1 MDVFAIT
8 SLTQIALCV
17 IFALFVLVRN
27 FRSLVNISFSIG
39 MVSLALLVFGDYMS
53 IQDSWNA
60 IAWKRLSMIGESL
73 FPMSWL
79 LFSSSYGSSE
89 SRSGRILLAALAIA
103 GAAGLTFAAL
113 FYPTLGFMY
122 SPELITERI
131 LYLNAPGFYFY
142 MVLVMVAII
151 ALVRLESVLWLSR
164 GGTRWKVK
172 YAVVGAA
179 GLLGMFIYYYSQ
191 SILYRSIDMNLA
203 EVRNAVFLIS
213 TVLLAAAFVR
223 QQFLDVDVFVSRR
236 MVFRSAS
243 LLVVGIYF
251 IFLGII
257 GEGMRYFGEGVSRR
271 IMLFLVFA
279 GTIGLSVLFLTEG
292 FRRRAKRFITDNFY
306 RNRYEYKDEWMK
318 FTQKLATAVGMG
330 ELIDVI
336 LEIMTETFGVRVAYF
351 WSCGTENIS
360 ARCIRSTSG
369 FTIPTFEIKAES
381 PLMSR
386 MASGQIYDRRA
397 PDMDIEAAHGNE
409 LSAIEAG
416 IVIPVFTADRLLGF
430 VMLGGSIA
438 GASYGDED
446 YELMLTFSRQ
456 GAYSIER
463 MSLSEALTSAR
474 EMEAMGKVASFV
486 MHDLK
491 NMTTSMS
498 MLLENA
504 EHFIGHPDFQRD
516 MLGTIR
522 SLVDRM
528 SSVMRKLSHLREQQD
543 VRMVSER
550 LSVIAREVILTL
562 SIPREIE
569 LIFQD
574 HQDPPVPCDR
584 EQMKKVLVNLIIN
597 AVESMKQRGSGRIT
611 VDVSESGDEVCASVS
626 DTGCGMSRDFIER
639 ELFRPFH
646 TTKSGGLGIGLYHCR
661 SIVESHGGRFAVE
674 SIPGDGSKFSIHLPI
689 KGNSRKVI

>member
-8 SLTQIALCV
+8 SITQIALCV
-17 IFALFVLVRN
+17 IFALFVLIRN

-79 LFSSSYGSSE
+79 LFSSGYGSSE
-89 SRSGRILLAALAIA
+89 SRSGRILLAVLAIA
-103 GAAGLTFAAL
+103 GAGGLTFAAL
-113 FYPTLGFMY
+113 YYPTLGFMY

-131 LYLNAPGFYFY
+131 IYLNAPGFYFY

-236 MVFRSAS
+236 MIFRSAS

-318 FTQKLATAVGMG
+318 FTETLAGASGMSG
-330 ELIDVI
+330 IIDVI
-336 LEIMTETFGVRVAYF
+336 LGIMVEAFGVRSAYY
-351 WSCGTENIS
+351 WACGADMQP
-360 ARCIRSTSG
+360 ARCIRSSSPG
-369 FTIPTFEIKAES
+369 FPPPNTEIPADS
-381 PLMSR
+381 PLIRLMR
-386 MASGQIYDRRA
+386 AGKIYDTGS
-397 PDMDIEAAHGNE
+397 PDPEIESAHHDLLTSTETGV
-409 LSAIEAG
+409 
-416 IVIPVFTADRLLGF
+416 VIPVFTVERLLGF
-430 VMLGGSIA
+430 VVLGGNIA
-438 GASYGDED
+438 RASYDYED

-463 MSLSEALTSAR
+463 SALSDSLTAAR

-543 VRMVSER
+543 VRMASER
-550 LSVIAREVILTL
+550 LSVIAREVIRTL

-569 LIFQD
+569 LVFRE
-574 HQDPPVPCDR
+574 HQDTPVPCDR

-611 VDVSESGDEVCASVS
+611 LDVSESGGDVCASVS

-646 TTKSGGLGIGLYHCR
+646 TTKNGGLGIGLYHCR
-661 SIVESHGGRFAVE
+661 SIVESHGGRFTVE
-674 SIPGDGSKFSIHLPI
+674 SAPGEGSKFGIHC
-689 KGNSRKVI
+689 R